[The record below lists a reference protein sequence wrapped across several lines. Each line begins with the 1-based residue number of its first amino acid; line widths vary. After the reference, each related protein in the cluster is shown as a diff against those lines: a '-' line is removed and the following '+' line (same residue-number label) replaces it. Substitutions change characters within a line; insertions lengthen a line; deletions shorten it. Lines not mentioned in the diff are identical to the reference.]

1 MDKTESLLL
10 DQTGFTVDA
19 GTFARCQTLLDRPL
33 PPTDRLRRLLKS
45 KPPWEDGSW
54 LRRVNALPEP
64 ITVGRSDHSG
74 RNSAAKAI
82 RVASCSPMPNS
93 VASANFRIGST
104 MPSRAT

>member
-45 KPPWEDGSW
+45 KPPWEDGS
-54 LRRVNALPEP
+54 
-64 ITVGRSDHSG
+64 
-74 RNSAAKAI
+74 
-82 RVASCSPMPNS
+82 
-93 VASANFRIGST
+93 ASA
-104 MPSRAT
+104 